1 MKRKNLMA
9 VLPLM
14 MALSA
19 CGQEANVRD
28 TERPQEERSEES
40 SEARGEQ
47 SGESQGEF
55 VGAPVSESSRNMT
68 EDVQILEPDSTT
80 VTESQMTALSAS
92 SVAMMKEV
100 VAEANPEDNVLI
112 SPTSAIMAFGM
123 AENGA
128 AGNTLAQMEQAVNGG
143 LSIGE
148 MNPLLCDLS
157 QRFRDSDDVTWNV
170 ANSVWFRDDGL
181 AAPKAAFL
189 EKAASYYNADVWMAP
204 FDESTVQDVN
214 NWVDRETLGMIPGIV
229 DGDGLDD
236 VRALLVN
243 AIAFEGEWQ
252 NEYSEDDIIDA
263 DTFTNADGSTSEVT
277 MLFSEEGQ
285 YITVGESGV
294 GFLRPYKGGMYS
306 FVGILPNEG
315 VSTQELVAAMGE
327 MDFAGAI
334 RNAEYGT
341 VSVRMPEFSLDYGM
355 NMNEMMKNLGVTD
368 AFDPE
373 LADLSETMESA
384 EGQDWQLYIG
394 KVLQKAHIEVN
405 REGTRA
411 AAATAIMEMDNCVA
425 VPDDTI
431 FITLNRPFVYA
442 VVDNMTGLPVF
453 LGAMNTME

>member
-19 CGQEANVRD
+19 CGQNAGAEAPAQENEPV
-28 TERPQEERSEES
+28 EEGQEESG
-40 SEARGEQ
+40 AGNEQ
-47 SGESQGEF
+47 F

-68 EDVQILEPDSTT
+68 EDIQIPEPDSAT

-92 SVAMMKEV
+92 SVAMMKEA

-181 AAPKAAFL
+181 ATPKAAFL

-214 NWVDRETLGMIPGIV
+214 NWVNLETFGMIPGIIGS
-229 DGDGLDD
+229 DGMGDD

-263 DTFTNADGSTSEVT
+263 GTFTNADGSTSDVT

-285 YITVGESGV
+285 YITIGESGV
-294 GFLRPYKGGMYS
+294 GFLRPYKGGQYS

-384 EGQDWQLYIG
+384 EGQDWQIYIG

-411 AAATAIMEMDNCVA
+411 AAATAIMEMDNGVA

-431 FITLNRPFVYA
+431 IITLNRPFVYA